1 MEKRWLVVL
10 VLLGF
15 LLAACAEVA
24 PVRPTPSVVEGEP
37 DPTSGMFFSA
47 NVQRTGVYEGRD
59 LKLPEEPAWQ
69 FQTGEWV
76 FTAPAIAGGMVYFGS
91 YDNNLYAVAA
101 ADGSEAWRFSTGDI
115 IISSPA
121 VLGERVYF
129 GSHDGNVYALD
140 SGTGQEV
147 WRFETDGAVSASPAV
162 VGGKVIVGSE
172 DGFLYALN
180 AVDGSVAWRADFKS
194 PIIFEAAVADGSVY
208 VASSDGVLGVLELAT
223 GKLLW
228 QFDLPLG
235 STASAGPVIADDA
248 VYVLMTNANLVGV
261 LYAIDIPNQLER
273 WFLELPVE
281 TYVSPAVSGKLVFLA
296 GMDGVL
302 RAIETN
308 TGKERWTVEMTEPVF
323 SSPAIAGHSL
333 YIGGW
338 GDQSLYSVDIRNGR
352 VQWQMP
358 LGSGVSSP
366 AVNGDTVYVGTE
378 DGKLNA
384 LR

>member
-1 MEKRWLVVL
+1 MKERWLAAVIVL
-10 VLLGF
+10 GLL
-15 LLAACAEVA
+15 LVACAEVA
-24 PVRPTPSVVEGEP
+24 PVAPTAPAVEGDP

-47 NVQRTGVYEGRD
+47 DVQRTGVYEGQD
-59 LKLPEEPAWQ
+59 LKLPGDPAWQ
-69 FQTGEWV
+69 YQAGDWV
-76 FTAPAIAGGMVYFGS
+76 FTAPAIANGLVYFGS
-91 YDNNLYAVAA
+91 YDKNFYAVST
-101 ADGSEAWRFSTGDI
+101 ADGSEVWRFGTGDI

-121 VLGERVYF
+121 VVGERVYF
-129 GSHDGNVYALD
+129 GSQDGNVYALD
-140 SGTGQEV
+140 SGSGEEA
-147 WRFETDGAVSASPAV
+147 WRFEAGGAVSASPAV

-180 AVDGSVAWRADFKS
+180 AADGSVVWRANFKS
-194 PIIFEAAVADGSVY
+194 PIVFEAAVADGSVY
-208 VASSDGVLGVLELAT
+208 VTSSDAVLGVLDLAT
-223 GKLLW
+223 GELLW
-228 QFDLPLG
+228 QFDMPPG
-235 STASAGPVIADDA
+235 STASAGPVIAENA
-248 VYVLMTNANLVGV
+248 VYVLVTNTDLVGV
-261 LYAIDIPNQLER
+261 LHAIDIPNQLER
-273 WFLELPVE
+273 WFLKLPIE
-281 TYVSPAVSGKLVFLA
+281 TYVSPAVAGNLVFVA

-308 TGKERWTVEMTEPVF
+308 TGKERWQVEMTEPVF

-333 YIGGW
+333 YIGSW

-366 AVNGDTVYVGTE
+366 AASGDTVYVGTE